1 MYLLSLLA
9 VMALVFVVIAAV
21 FSALSGVGVMVMFS
35 LGAVVCIIVGAGL
48 MLRLLAKGVFSLLKC
63 VVMLAALLIPTVNV
77 IALAVIVYAFFR
89 SVRKAV

>member
-1 MYLLSLLA
+1 
-9 VMALVFVVIAAV
+9 
-21 FSALSGVGVMVMFS
+21 MFS
-35 LGAVVCIIVGAGL
+35 LGAVVCIIMGAGL

-63 VVMLAALLIPTVNV
+63 VVMLAALLIPAVNV